1 MPLRYLFM
9 DKFCACY
16 AWVGLLVKGEDLQ
29 EKKKKAVAFSS
40 IKLSKQIYCDNKTT
54 ELVKSMPDMSV

>member
-1 MPLRYLFM
+1 M
-9 DKFCACY
+9 
-16 AWVGLLVKGEDLQ
+16 KGEDLQ